1 MLFCLYFDLNDWLR
15 KEARMN
21 INELSESLQ
30 SYLEVILALEE
41 LQKVARA
48 KDIADSLKLQRG
60 SVTGAL
66 KSLEEKGLI
75 HYQPYS
81 FITLTESGKK
91 VAEEIARRHRVLK
104 DFLLNV
110 LQIDEP
116 TAETTACR
124 MEHVIDPTTVDR
136 LVCFIEFIHACPR
149 AGEDWLESFIRF
161 CKSGQRPRGCPE
173 CIRSL
178 KAAGKGRKSAHPE
191 K

>member
-1 MLFCLYFDLNDWLR
+1 M
-15 KEARMN
+15 ET
-21 INELSESLQ
+21 NELSETLQ
-30 SYLEVILALEE
+30 GYLEVILDLEG

-48 KDIADSLKLQRG
+48 KDIADRLKIQRG

-81 FITLTESGKK
+81 FITLTDSGKK
-91 VAEEIARRHRVLK
+91 VAEEIAHRHRVLK

-124 MEHVIDPTTVDR
+124 MEHVIDHKTVER
-136 LVCFIEFIHACPR
+136 LVCFIEYIHTCPR
-149 AGEDWLESFIRF
+149 AGEEWLESFVRF
-161 CKSGQRPRGCPE
+161 CKSDRKHSGKCTT
-173 CIRSL
+173 CIREL
-178 KAAGKGRKSAHPE
+178 QVAKGPKSRKT
-191 K
+191 